1 MINLNDQQSLFN
13 IIGKKLKRKM
23 SCFVIGGSAMMYYNA
38 KITTKDVGIVFDNKN
53 DFDDFLKVLKEINF
67 EPKNPEMLYPRKEN
81 KPALMERGQER
92 IDIFCKEI
100 ICFKLSETMINRVK
114 MIYEYDNIIINVVS
128 PEDIILLKSAT
139 ERAGDRIDAAELIE
153 RFNIKW
159 NIIVEEAMHQTEL
172 DKPLFVV
179 FLYEF
184 LLELKDDFKADIPED
199 VLKELLKMSEREMEM
214 VERLKKKKT

>member
-153 RFNIKW
+153 KFNIKW

-199 VLKELLKMSEREMEM
+199 VLKELLRMSEREMEM

>member
-38 KITTKDVGIVFDNKN
+38 KTTTKDVGIVFDNKN

-184 LLELKDDFKADIPED
+184 LLELKENFKADIPDEI
-199 VLKELLKMSEREMEM
+199 LKTLLKISEKEMIK
-214 VERLKKKKT
+214 RLKKN